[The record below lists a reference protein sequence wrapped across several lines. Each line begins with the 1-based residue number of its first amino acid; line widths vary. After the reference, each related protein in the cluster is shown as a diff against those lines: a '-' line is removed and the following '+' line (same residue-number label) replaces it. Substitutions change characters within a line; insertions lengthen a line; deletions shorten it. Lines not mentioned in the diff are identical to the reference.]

1 VIKEEEEEE
10 DKKVFFFGCCCNLGK
25 FGILYR
31 SQVCDLILFLKFI
44 RLI

>member
-1 VIKEEEEEE
+1 MIKEEEEEE

-31 SQVCDLILFLKFI
+31 SQMVKRRRSVIVLGI
-44 RLI
+44 